1 MSGLGD
7 LTLPVQRS
15 RSEQISDEIRQ
26 LITDGSLAPGE
37 RISESSLATKLGI
50 SRSPVREALQSL
62 VRQRLLVTAPNK
74 TMVVAR
80 FTADDIREIY
90 DARQAIEKH
99 AGKTLTELPD
109 ASRHEACDALQAEL
123 DRMAE
128 AIRTGDPHTVSRA
141 DLQFHTSFVTSAG
154 NARLTAAYEIL
165 SAEALTCINWLE
177 DARPSGEELVQDHRD
192 LLQLLTA
199 GDGEALTEA
208 IEQHL
213 NVATDHLLD
222 TDRFEAPSKRHATH

>member
-37 RISESSLATKLGI
+37 RISESNLAARLGI

-62 VRQRLLVTAPNK
+62 VRQRLLVTSPNK
-74 TMVVAR
+74 TMTVAR
-80 FTADDIREIY
+80 FTADDVHEIY

-99 AGKTLTELPD
+99 AGQKLTALPD
-109 ASRHEACDALQAEL
+109 DERQHVCDTLHDGL
-123 DRMAE
+123 DHLAE
-128 AIRTGDPHTVSRA
+128 AVQTGDPHTISRA
-141 DLQFHTSFVTSAG
+141 DLQFHTAFVTAAG
-154 NARLTAAYEIL
+154 NSRLTAAYEIL
-165 SAEALTCINWLE
+165 SAEALTCISWLE
-177 DARPSGEELVQDHRD
+177 DALPSGDELVQDHRT
-192 LLQLLTA
+192 LLNLLTA
-199 GDGEALTEA
+199 GDGAALAQA

-213 NVATDHLLD
+213 NLATDHLLD
-222 TDRFEAPSKRHATH
+222 TRFKRS